1 MKSHTMAGCQR
12 GIRLS
17 TLATGIYNYCTMY
30 ARGKLK
36 GMVSPF

>member
-17 TLATGIYNYCTMY
+17 TLATYDQ
-30 ARGKLK
+30 KQ
-36 GMVSPF
+36 